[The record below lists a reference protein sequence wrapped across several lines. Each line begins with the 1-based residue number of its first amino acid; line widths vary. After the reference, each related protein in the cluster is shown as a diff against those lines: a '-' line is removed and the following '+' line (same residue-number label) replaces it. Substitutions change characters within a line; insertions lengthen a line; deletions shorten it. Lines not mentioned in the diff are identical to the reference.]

1 MVSPLEAQTYV
12 ERRLRDWG
20 YHTIKING
28 VIQAA
33 HEHAGDAAKVVMG
46 SATDEYG
53 ETSFDWFVW
62 RLVDGTIYG
71 EW

>member
-12 ERRLRDWG
+12 ERRLLDWG
-20 YHTIKING
+20 YHSIKISS

-33 HEHAGDAAKVVMG
+33 HKHGDDAAKVVIG